1 MDVKI
6 SDIKVVGRKREL
18 NEEKIRDLANS
29 FKLLGQL
36 QPIVINQDYT
46 LLAGLH
52 RLEAA
57 KLLGWETI
65 KAEVVSGSQLED
77 ELIEIDENLIRNDLT
92 VLEQA
97 ELLQR
102 RNEILKE
109 LGLRAKRGDNQFTN
123 RGETVSPLQT
133 TEDIIKEF
141 STGPD
146 TVSGPVENLCM
157 GSKEAPVSLTTK
169 DIAKEIGLSERSIQ
183 RHIFIAQNLVPEV
196 KDKIRNTPI
205 ADSTTQLLELA
216 RLKPEEQIEVAKH
229 LENKKTVAEAIQEH
243 RREKI
248 KKQLEEIS
256 AKPVNPVTKKYDVI
270 VIDPPWEMKKIERDV
285 APNQVEFD
293 YPTMTVDEIKNIE
306 LPAKDDCHIWLWT
319 TQKYL
324 PDAFQIFEHWGV
336 KYICTF
342 VWHKQGGFQPFGLPQ
357 YNCEFILYGR
367 KGTPEFFDLKDFK
380 VCFEAP
386 RAGHSVKPD
395 YFYEMVKRVTAGSRL
410 DMFGRRRI
418 DGFDSWGKEAQ

>member
-6 SDIKVVGRKREL
+6 SDIKVVGRKRKL

-65 KAEVVSGSQLED
+65 KAEVISGSQLED

-109 LGLRAKRGDNQFTN
+109 MGLRRSHGRYPTNSLSDRG
-123 RGETVSPLQT
+123 LKT
-133 TEDIIKEF
+133 TEDI
-141 STGPD
+141 
-146 TVSGPVENLCM
+146 
-157 GSKEAPVSLTTK
+157 
-169 DIAKEIGLSERSIQ
+169 AKEVGLANSTLLRRIQ
-183 RHIFIAQNLVPEV
+183 IAQNLVPEV
-196 KDKIRNTPI
+196 KEKIRNTPI

-216 RLKPEEQIEVAKH
+216 KLKPEEQIEVAKH

-248 KKQLEEIS
+248 KQQLEEIS

>member
-109 LGLRAKRGDNQFTN
+109 LGLRVKNGDNQF
-123 RGETVSPLQT
+123 
-133 TEDIIKEF
+133 
-141 STGPD
+141 STGRP
-146 TVSGPVENLCM
+146 TVGHPVDNTKNGDDQLSTDYPMVERL
-157 GSKEAPVSLTTK
+157 KTTS
-169 DIAKEIGLSERSIQ
+169 DIAQEVGISRSSLFNRLQ
-183 RHIFIAQNLVPEV
+183 IAQNLVPEV
-196 KDKIRNTPI
+196 KEKIRNTPI

-229 LENKKTVAEAIQEH
+229 LENKKTVAEAIQEY

-248 KKQLEEIS
+248 KQQLEEIS

>member
-1 MDVKI
+1 
-6 SDIKVVGRKREL
+6 
-18 NEEKIRDLANS
+18 
-29 FKLLGQL
+29 
-36 QPIVINQDYT
+36 
-46 LLAGLH
+46 
-52 RLEAA
+52 
-57 KLLGWETI
+57 
-65 KAEVVSGSQLED
+65 
-77 ELIEIDENLIRNDLT
+77 
-92 VLEQA
+92 
-97 ELLQR
+97 LQR

-109 LGLRAKRGDNQFTN
+109 MGLRRSHGRYPTNSLSDRG
-123 RGETVSPLQT
+123 LKT
-133 TEDIIKEF
+133 TEDI
-141 STGPD
+141 
-146 TVSGPVENLCM
+146 
-157 GSKEAPVSLTTK
+157 
-169 DIAKEIGLSERSIQ
+169 AKEVGLANSTLLRRIQ
-183 RHIFIAQNLVPEV
+183 IAQNLVPEV
-196 KDKIRNTPI
+196 KEKIRNTPI

-216 RLKPEEQIEVAKH
+216 KLKPEEQIEVAKH

-248 KKQLEEIS
+248 KQQLEEIS

>member
-65 KAEVVSGSQLED
+65 KAEVISGSQLED

-109 LGLRAKRGDNQFTN
+109 MGLRRSHGRYPTNSLSDRG
-123 RGETVSPLQT
+123 LKT
-133 TEDIIKEF
+133 TEDI
-141 STGPD
+141 
-146 TVSGPVENLCM
+146 
-157 GSKEAPVSLTTK
+157 
-169 DIAKEIGLSERSIQ
+169 AKEVGLANSTLLRRIQ
-183 RHIFIAQNLVPEV
+183 IAQNLVPEV
-196 KDKIRNTPI
+196 KEKIRNTPI

-216 RLKPEEQIEVAKH
+216 KLKPEEQIEVAKH